1 MFRKEIA
8 GLKKKKNYD
17 DDTKIVK
24 SRLSEFSL
32 AELKE
37 RMRFLSACIAGY
49 GPVDNSFSLCLII
62 VCRSDAQRAQYLL
75 LCLYL
80 PLRFRDNQ
88 YVSSRN
94 SSGKIEF
101 HHVRLE
107 HAGQYQCK
115 MTNPQGGFVMSDTV
129 CLTVGML

>member
-1 MFRKEIA
+1 MYNCEIA
-8 GLKKKKNYD
+8 AGPN
-17 DDTKIVK
+17 V
-24 SRLSEFSL
+24 L
-32 AELKE
+32 AW
-37 RMRFLSACIAGY
+37 C
-49 GPVDNSFSLCLII
+49 LC
-62 VCRSDAQRAQYLL
+62 
-75 LCLYL
+75 L

-115 MTNPQGGFVMSDTV
+115 MTNPQGGFVMSDAV
-129 CLTVGML
+129 SLTVGMYACLTSGPSVYTYFLTFGQVIDTLHCVLRLCPILHLCITQCVYPPPIKG